1 MGCVNSSVEELEIEE
16 CMFLCAEGIL
26 PSSSSK
32 LTASTDIVSATTSSS
47 HQQLDDLCHETP
59 RLYKE
64 QHEKWHQLLQHQRK
78 QEQKS
83 LQQTLNFQLFPKS
96 PSSMTSSSANSP
108 SSPFLKMYE
117 KSLRGELGA
126 SDDER

>member
-26 PSSSSK
+26 PSTSSK
-32 LTASTDIVSATTSSS
+32 LTAQTDVVSTTSSS
-47 HQQLDDLCHETP
+47 YQQVDDHIHEMPKLC
-59 RLYKE
+59 KK

-78 QEQKS
+78 QEQQS